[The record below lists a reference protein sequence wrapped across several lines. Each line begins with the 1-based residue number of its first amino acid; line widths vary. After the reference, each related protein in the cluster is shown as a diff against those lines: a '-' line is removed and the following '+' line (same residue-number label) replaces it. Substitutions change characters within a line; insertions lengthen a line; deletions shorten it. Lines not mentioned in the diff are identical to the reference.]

1 MKKPTAVM
9 RALWRNRARRNPA
22 GTRRVFCPAELLE
35 QRIVPFTGS
44 FNEVTRALTVTASL
58 ANEGLAVSVVGG
70 NVTVNGSV
78 MVNGAATVAAAN
90 VTSLEVRGA
99 ATGANN
105 INLSGVTEDRFAAL
119 ASVKIVAGTGA
130 DVIVGSEFADTIEW
144 NNGDGSDRIDGGA
157 GQDQLVVNGSTT
169 DGDAFRVSASAGRL
183 MFRRTNLVAF
193 TLNVGSVEDL
203 VVSAGGGNDTI
214 RIGDT
219 AGSGLDNVSLFGGEG
234 DDTVNLTG
242 VNLDALRLVTLDDEV
257 GNDVIIVS
265 AGSDAN
271 DGTPD
276 QFVLQFENN
285 PDRPEIRFSVNG
297 STLFAGTVNTAL
309 LQVDGSRDADSLTI
323 IHDTSFENFSTSS
336 PVPIGGLL
344 FNAGS
349 GVRQDQL
356 VITGTAETAVYDFS
370 NVRNGTAQV
379 DLRTIRFVNLELIS
393 DTSSATSRTVFFA
406 NGADRVSLSDAE
418 AVDDRFLRVTSAGS
432 GPALTFLQAVG
443 GSLTIETA
451 GGNDTITIGR
461 LDNNFSG
468 DLLLDGS
475 GGNDRIVVANQ
486 SNVTGTINLSADG
499 GEGRDVLDAS
509 AFTQGVVLFGGAGN
523 DVLLGGSGN
532 DDLFGQEGAD
542 VLTGGAGNDMLNGGA
557 DADVLI
563 ESADADL
570 TLAVGLDEDLAVD
583 FDVDAVGQLV
593 TLLSGLGTDSIAE
606 IERAELTG
614 GASDNIIDATTF
626 SGVVVLRGGGGNDEL
641 IGTAFNDTMFGG
653 SGNDSMSGLAGDDL
667 LNGDTDHDS
676 MIGGLGNDQ
685 LNGGSGNDEF
695 EWFNGDGSDG
705 LVAGLGVDVLQV
717 SGDAALGNIFRLISN
732 GGSGARLQQTV
743 LMTSIVNFIDVESL
757 VVEGGGGA
765 DTFTVAMNAGS
776 RRPSEITFGGGEGD
790 DRLDASA
797 TSVPIF
803 AFGDAGEDV
812 LIGGRGA
819 DTLQGGDD
827 NDVLTGNSGADV
839 LNGNA
844 GEDIITGGAGNDL
857 LNGGDDDDRLDGGAG
872 NDAIAGF
879 AGDDVVIGG
888 TGTDTLAGGSGGG
901 ADVNVNDQFPDDVP
915 GEIDEAFMFTM
926 LPNWI
931 NDA

>member
-356 VITGTAETAVYDFS
+356 VITGTAETAVYDFT
-370 NVRNGTAQV
+370 NVRNGSAQV
-379 DLRTIRFVNLELIS
+379 DLRTINFVHLETIS
-393 DTSSATSRTVFFA
+393 DTSLATARTVFFA
-406 NGADRVSLSDAE
+406 NGADRVSLSDTE
-418 AVDDRFLRVTSAGS
+418 QVGDRVLLLNSLGS
-432 GPALTFLQAVG
+432 SPPLTFLQAVG
-443 GSLTIETA
+443 GSLTIDTGA
-451 GGNDTITIGR
+451 GNDTINIGR

-475 GGNDRIVVANQ
+475 GGNDRIVIASQ
-486 SNVTGTINLSADG
+486 TNVTGVINVSADG
-499 GEGRDVLDAS
+499 GEGRDTLDAS
-509 AFTQGVVLFGGAGN
+509 AFTQDAVLFGGTGN
-523 DVLLGGSGN
+523 DILLGGSGH

-542 VLTGGAGNDMLNGGA
+542 VLTGGTGDDELNGGA
-557 DADVLI
+557 DADVLL
-563 ESADADL
+563 ETANVDL
-570 TLAVGLDEDLAVD
+570 TLSAAGLI
-583 FDVDAVGQLV
+583 GI
-593 TLLSGLGTDSIAE
+593 GTDTVAE

-614 GASDNIIDATTF
+614 GVSDNIIDATDFT
-626 SGVVVLRGGGGNDEL
+626 GVVVLRGGGGNDEL

-653 SGNDSMSGLAGDDL
+653 SGNDSMFGLAGADL
-667 LNGDTDHDS
+667 LNGDADHDS
-676 MIGGLGNDQ
+676 VTGGLGDDQ
-685 LNGGSGNDEF
+685 LNGGNGNDEF

-705 LVAGLGVDVLQV
+705 LTAGSGADVLQV
-717 SGDAALGNIFRLISN
+717 SGDATEDNIFRLTTN
-732 GGSGARLQQTV
+732 GGSGARLQQT
-743 LMTSIVNFIDVESL
+743 LLLTSIVNFIDVESL

-765 DTFTVAMNAGS
+765 DSFTVAMNAGS
-776 RRPSEITFGGGEGD
+776 RRPNEITFGGGAGND
-790 DRLDASA
+790 MLNASA
-797 TSVPIF
+797 TSIPIF

-844 GEDIITGGAGNDL
+844 GDDVISGGAGNDL
-857 LNGGDDDDRLDGGAG
+857 MNGGDDDDMLDGGAG

-879 AGDDVVIGG
+879 AGDDEVIGG
-888 TGTDTLAGGSGGG
+888 TGTDTLAGNGSGESDGG
-901 ADVNVNDQFPDDVP
+901 SDSFPDDP
-915 GEIDEAFMFTM
+915 TPTEIDEAFIFTN